1 MKPSKLESIRVLVE
15 GVGST
20 EVDSKTVSLT
30 GGHVSV
36 PLISITLE
44 PLLPSSFTDAT
55 VSAVSTTSVGV
66 NFSSPFRG
74 YLHLHA
80 VSEK

>member
-1 MKPSKLESIRVLVE
+1 MRPSKLESIRVLVE

-44 PLLPSSFTDAT
+44 PLLPSSFTAAT
-55 VSAVSTTSVGV
+55 VSTISTTSVGV